1 MSLIFRKFIGVVFS
15 LTLLMGFAEMSLDY
29 YNQFLRDYEKK
40 AKEEYEKDIEIELRR
55 LEEMDHLHLE
65 LHRILS
71 EKKRREHNP
80 TSIEEEEDRRNLAN
94 SFLFYLI
101 LKCIYKLSIYIKC
114 ALLIVSILWVYTKL
128 YFAN

>member
-1 MSLIFRKFIGVVFS
+1 
-15 LTLLMGFAEMSLDY
+15 MGFAEMSLDY
-29 YNQFLRDYEKK
+29 YNQFLRDYDKK